1 MVGND
6 EGGTPQPPK
15 GKGKIMNSILRRSAA
30 IIAAVAIASSLS
42 ACAQQG
48 YGQGP
53 YGQQQSGIFGDI
65 GMKQGIG
72 AVLGAAGGG
81 LLGSQFGKG
90 SGNLAMTAVGALAG
104 GLIGSSIGSSM
115 DQTDRMQAS
124 QSQQQAIVYAQ
135 PGQQVGWQNPQTG
148 NRGWTVAQ
156 QPYPAQMPTSQ
167 GAYATNCREYQTT
180 IMVGGQ
186 QQVGHGTACLGP
198 DGQWKIVSQ

>member
-1 MVGND
+1 
-6 EGGTPQPPK
+6 
-15 GKGKIMNSILRRSAA
+15 MNSITRRCAA
-30 IIAAVAIASSLS
+30 IASVIAIASSLA
-42 ACAQQG
+42 ACAQQ
-48 YGQGP
+48 QGP
-53 YGQQQSGIFGDI
+53 YGQQQPGILGDV

-156 QPYPAQMPTSQ
+156 QPYPAQMPTPQ
-167 GAYATNCREYQTT
+167 GAYPTNCREYQTT
-180 IMVGGQ
+180 VMVGGK
-186 QQVGHGTACLGP
+186 QQVGYGTACLGP